1 MKLRHTI
8 FSLLLFSLFTTEVR
22 SQHSSPENVN
32 PHYETPKLVIGIMV
46 DQMRYDYLYRYWDKY
61 SDDGFKRLLNE
72 GFSFDNTHFSYAPT
86 FTGPG
91 HASVYTGT
99 TPSIHGI
106 IENRWF
112 SRDKGRTTYVTD
124 DPDVQTV
131 GSNTDEGKMSP
142 QYLKTTTI
150 GDELRLHTNMES
162 KVIGVSLKDRGSILP
177 AGHTGDAYWF
187 DYEEGRIITSTYY
200 HDELPDWVQQ
210 FNDRDLVTEYLSH
223 PWESLLPL
231 EEYTESAERNQQ
243 GAAFPG
249 QESAGLPHNLP
260 EITEEAG
267 RGVVSE
273 TPYGDELVMEM
284 ARAAIEGEA
293 LGEGNVPDLLAIS
306 FSSPDHIGH
315 RFGPASRE
323 VQDTYLRLD
332 LLLAEFLNDLDEK
345 YGIENVLV
353 FLTSDHGAAHTPT
366 YMKEKNIP
374 AGYFS
379 QSDAAQQLRDH
390 LEGLYGI
397 DPVLA
402 FRRFQVYLDREF
414 IEQEGLSLEEIQQ
427 ETARFLPAVEG
438 IKGAMTSREIT
449 TGDFDESFRN
459 IVQRGYYP
467 VRSGDVLYW
476 LDPQW
481 MGTRT
486 SGTTHGAPYS
496 YDTRAPMI
504 WYGWDIPA
512 GRTTEPV
519 FITDI
524 SATLAIFLN
533 TPYPNG
539 NTGTPMNHFIRR

>member
-1 MKLRHTI
+1 M
-8 FSLLLFSLFTTEVR
+8 
-22 SQHSSPENVN
+22 
-32 PHYETPKLVIGIMV
+32 
-46 DQMRYDYLYRYWDKY
+46 
-61 SDDGFKRLLNE
+61 
-72 GFSFDNTHFSYAPT
+72 
-86 FTGPG
+86 
-91 HASVYTGT
+91 
-99 TPSIHGI
+99 
-106 IENRWF
+106 
-112 SRDKGRTTYVTD
+112 
-124 DPDVQTV
+124 
-131 GSNTDEGKMSP
+131 
-142 QYLKTTTI
+142 
-150 GDELRLHTNMES
+150 
-162 KVIGVSLKDRGSILP
+162 
-177 AGHTGDAYWF
+177 
-187 DYEEGRIITSTYY
+187 
-200 HDELPDWVQQ
+200 
-210 FNDRDLVTEYLSH
+210 
-223 PWESLLPL
+223 
-231 EEYTESAERNQQ
+231 
-243 GAAFPG
+243 
-249 QESAGLPHNLP
+249 P
-260 EITEEAG
+260 EIAEEAG

-273 TPYGDELVMEM
+273 TPYGDDLVMEM
-284 ARAAIEGEA
+284 ARAAIEGNRLA
-293 LGEGNVPDLLAIS
+293 ADLPPDLLAIS

-379 QSDAAQQLRDH
+379 QSDAAEQLRDH
-390 LEGLYGI
+390 LEDLYGM
-397 DPVLA
+397 DPVLD
-402 FRRFQVYLDREF
+402 FRRFQVYLDREL

-449 TGDFDESFRN
+449 TGDFDESFHN

-504 WYGWDIPA
+504 WYGWDIPV

-519 FITDI
+519 YITDI
-524 SATLAIFLN
+524 AATLAIFLN

-539 NTGTPMNHFIRR
+539 NTGTPMNHFMRK

>member
-1 MKLRHTI
+1 
-8 FSLLLFSLFTTEVR
+8 
-22 SQHSSPENVN
+22 
-32 PHYETPKLVIGIMV
+32 
-46 DQMRYDYLYRYWDKY
+46 MRYDYLYRYWDKY
-61 SDDGFKRLLNE
+61 SDGGFKRLLNE
-72 GFSFDNTHFSYAPT
+72 GFSFDHTHFNYAPT

-112 SRDKGRTTYVTD
+112 SREKNRTTYVTD
-124 DPDVQTV
+124 DPDVETV
-131 GSNTDEGKMSP
+131 GSQTDEGKMSP
-142 QYLKTTTI
+142 RYLMTTTI

-162 KVIGVSLKDRGSILP
+162 KVVGVSLKDRGSILP

-187 DYEEGRIITSTYY
+187 DYETGDIITSTYY
-200 HDELPDWVQQ
+200 YDELPDWVRKL
-210 FNDRDLVTEYLSH
+210 NDRDLVGDYLSRE
-223 PWESLLPL
+223 WETLLPM
-231 EEYTESAERNQQ
+231 EEYTESAESNPLA
-243 GAAFPG
+243 AAFPG
-249 QESAGLPHNLP
+249 QDSPDLPHNMP
-260 EITEEAG
+260 EIAEEAG
-267 RGVVSE
+267 RGVISE

-284 ARAAIEGEA
+284 ARAAIEGEQ
-293 LGEGNVPDLLAIS
+293 LGRGNVPDLLAIS

-332 LLLAEFLNDLDEK
+332 LLLAEFLKDLDEEFGK
-345 YGIENVLV
+345 ENVLV

-366 YMKEKNIP
+366 YMKQKNIP

-390 LEGLYGI
+390 LERLYGV
-397 DPVLA
+397 DPVQA
-402 FRRFQVYLDREF
+402 FRRFQVYLDREL

-427 ETARFLPAVEG
+427 ETAHFLPGVEG
-438 IKGAMTSREIT
+438 IKGAMTSKAIRSGNFNEN
-449 TGDFDESFRN
+449 FRDL
-459 IVQRGYYP
+459 IQRGYYP

-481 MGTRT
+481 IRTRT

-496 YDTRAPMI
+496 YDTRAPML
-504 WYGWDIPA
+504 WYGWDIQA

-519 FITDI
+519 YITDI
-524 SATLAIFLN
+524 AATLAVFLN
-533 TPYPNG
+533 TAYPNG
-539 NTGTPMNHFIRR
+539 NTGNPMNHFMRK

>member
-1 MKLRHTI
+1 MNLRYIIVT
-8 FSLLLFSLFTTEVR
+8 LLFLFLLTSVLKA
-22 SQHSSPENVN
+22 QQSPTKLEK

-61 SDDGFKRLLNE
+61 SDHGFKRLLNE

-99 TPSIHGI
+99 TPSVHGI

-112 SRDKGRTTYVTD
+112 SREKGRTTYVTD
-124 DPDVQTV
+124 DPNVQTV
-131 GSNTDEGKMSP
+131 GSDTDEGKMSP
-142 QYLKTTTI
+142 RYLLTTTI
-150 GDELRLHTNMES
+150 GDELSLHTNMKS

-187 DYEEGRIITSTYY
+187 DYETGDIITSTYY
-200 HDELPDWVQQ
+200 HDILPEWVQRL
-210 FNDRDLVTEYLSH
+210 NDNNLIEEYLSR

-231 EEYTESAERNQQ
+231 EKYTESAERNPL

-249 QESAGLPHNLP
+249 QMSPDLPHNLP
-260 EITEEAG
+260 AIAEETG
-267 RGVVSE
+267 PGVVSE
-273 TPYGDELVMEM
+273 TPYGDDLVMKM
-284 ARAAIEGEA
+284 ARAAIEGEL
-293 LGEGNVPDLLAIS
+293 LGSRGVPDLLAIS

-332 LLLAEFLNDLDEK
+332 LLLADFLQYLDETFSM
-345 YGIENVLV
+345 ENVLL

-366 YMKEKNIP
+366 YLKEKNIP
-374 AGYFS
+374 AGYFN
-379 QSDAAQQLRDH
+379 QSDADQQLRVH
-390 LEGLYGI
+390 LESVFGL
-397 DPVLA
+397 DPVLD
-402 FRRFQVYLDREF
+402 FRRFQVYLDREL
-414 IEQEGLSLEEIQQ
+414 IEEQGLSLVEIQN
-427 ETARFLPAVEG
+427 ETARFLPGMEG
-438 IKGAMTSREIT
+438 IRGAMTSENLSD
-449 TGDFDESFRN
+449 GDFSEPFGQ
-459 IVQRGYYP
+459 IIQRGYYP

-476 LDPQW
+476 FDPQW
-481 MGTRT
+481 MNTRT

-496 YDTRAPMI
+496 YDTRAPLL

-524 SATLAIFLN
+524 AATLAVFLN
-533 TPYPNG
+533 TAYPNG
-539 NTGTPMNHFIRR
+539 NVGNPMNHLIRR